1 MSTSL
6 QEMSYVIGCIQ
17 EDVILITPMNGCECQ
32 VELVE
37 PPESSAVGERV
48 MIPGFEGNP
57 DDVLNPKK
65 KVFETVQP
73 DLKTNKELVACY
85 KGVPFTT
92 SSGVCKAASISEGSI
107 R

>member
-1 MSTSL
+1 
-6 QEMSYVIGCIQ
+6 
-17 EDVILITPMNGCECQ
+17 MNACESQ
-32 VELVE
+32 VELIE
-37 PPESSAVGERV
+37 PPEGASVGERV
-48 MIPGFEGNP
+48 KVPGFEGEP

-73 DLKTNKELVACY
+73 DLWTNKELVACY

-92 SSGVCKAASISEGSI
+92 SAGVCKAASIQEGSI